1 MKREDEK
8 VKQRYDNLAK
18 NMAFYY
24 LNMVVGRTTENSIF
38 RKKAISVLGLNNNS
52 VILDAACGTGYNFKI
67 IERYLGKNGK
77 LVGVDISSESLR
89 LAKALALKNNWNNIE
104 LLNMSITDYKP
115 KILYDAVLCTYAK
128 EIIPNFKSVIDM
140 TYNLLKPNGIF
151 SMIGMKLSSQIPY
164 KHMNFFFKRIYKIW
178 GVDVSRDIIGYV
190 KSRFKITFYEESFF
204 GFYYILSGI
213 KLP

>member
-8 VKQRYDNLAK
+8 VKQKYDKLAK

-24 LNMVVGRTTENSIF
+24 LTMVIGRTTENSIF
-38 RKKAISVLGLNNNS
+38 RKKAINVLGLNNNS
-52 VILDAACGTGYNFKI
+52 VILDAACGTGYNFKL
-67 IERYLGKNGK
+67 IERYLGKKGK
-77 LVGVDISSESLR
+77 LVGIDISSESLR

-104 LLNMSITDYKP
+104 LLNMNITDYEP

-128 EIIPNFKSVIDM
+128 EIIPHFKSVIDM

-151 SMIGMKLSSQIPY
+151 SMIGMKLSSQFPY
-164 KHMNFFFKRIYKIW
+164 KYMNFFLKQIYQIW
-178 GVDVSRDIIGYV
+178 GVDVNRDIIGYV
-190 KSRFKITFYEESFF
+190 KSKFKITFYEERFF
-204 GFYYILSGI
+204 GFYYILGGI

>member
-8 VKQRYDNLAK
+8 VKQKYDKLAK

-24 LNMVVGRTTENSIF
+24 LTMVIGRTTENSIF
-38 RKKAISVLGLNNNS
+38 RKKAINVLGLNNNS
-52 VILDAACGTGYNFKI
+52 VILDAACGTGYNFKL
-67 IERYLGKNGK
+67 IERYLGKKGK
-77 LVGVDISSESLR
+77 LVGIDISSESLR

-104 LLNMSITDYKP
+104 LLNMSITDYEP

-128 EIIPNFKSVIDM
+128 EIIPHFKSVIDM

-151 SMIGMKLSSQIPY
+151 SMIGMKLSSQFPY
-164 KHMNFFFKRIYKIW
+164 KYMNFFLKRIYQIW
-178 GVDVSRDIIGYV
+178 GVDVNRDIIGYV
-190 KSRFKITFYEESFF
+190 KSKFKITFYEERFF
-204 GFYYILSGI
+204 GFYYILGGI

>member
-1 MKREDEK
+1 MKREDER
-8 VKQRYDNLAK
+8 VKQKYDKLAK
-18 NMAFYY
+18 NMIFYH
-24 LNMVVGRTTENSIF
+24 LNMIIGRTTENSIF
-38 RKKAISVLGLNNNS
+38 RKQAISVLGLNNNS
-52 VILDAACGTGYNFKI
+52 VILDGACGTGFNFKI
-67 IERYLGKNGK
+67 IESYLGTRGK
-77 LVGVDISSESLR
+77 LVGIDISSESLR
-89 LAKALALKNNWNNIE
+89 LAKALALKNNWSNIE

-164 KHMNFFFKRIYKIW
+164 KHMNFILKRIYKIW
-178 GVDVSRDIIGYV
+178 GVDVSRDVIGYV
-190 KSRFKITFYEESFF
+190 KSKFKINFYEERFF
-204 GFYYILSGI
+204 GFYYILSGT